1 MAFESDLQGNS
12 KEISTKEKCAG
23 TKINE
28 SIYEEVRKLLDS
40 AVSMAFLPRD
50 CDFAVLEIS
59 LLLFLFLFKIHCFHI

>member
-1 MAFESDLQGNS
+1 MFEIIAKLMDFLFYRQLNGFKMAFESDLQGNS

-40 AVSMAFLPRD
+40 AVSMAFFTARL
-50 CDFAVLEIS
+50 
-59 LLLFLFLFKIHCFHI
+59 